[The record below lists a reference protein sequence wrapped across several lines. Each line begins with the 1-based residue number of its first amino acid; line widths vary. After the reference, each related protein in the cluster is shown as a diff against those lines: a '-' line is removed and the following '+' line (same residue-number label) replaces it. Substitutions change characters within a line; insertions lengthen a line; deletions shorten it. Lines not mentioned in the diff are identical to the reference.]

1 MSSLWIVL
9 LVVAVAAYAK
19 LASGRGEAAAS
30 SKASLLALVAVLAT
44 ASCSQEQAQQ
54 IAGKAAVV
62 HLTRQLDSFAN
73 AMANQVA
80 DQPGCAG
87 WRSSILQAAE
97 RWKVNP
103 GSAGA
108 RYEIIQ
114 IRDAAKATGCVVS
127 R

>member
-1 MSSLWIVL
+1 MMLRV
-9 LVVAVAAYAK
+9 
-19 LASGRGEAAAS
+19 
-30 SKASLLALVAVLAT
+30 LALTAVLAT
-44 ASCSQEQAQQ
+44 ASCSQEQAQK
-54 IAGKAAVV
+54 IAGKAAEA
-62 HLTRQLDSFAN
+62 HLTSQLDSFVN

-80 DQPGCAG
+80 DHERCAG

-97 RWKVNP
+97 KWKANP

-114 IRDAAKATGCVVS
+114 VRDAAKAAGCVVS